1 MSDTKTEAKAETE
14 TETKPGKWFIA
25 IKPGTLK
32 DGRFIKAGDVF
43 QLGKDDVFTNTWM
56 AEHEAPAAQQAAPSK
71 EEFEEEQKKAVREHE
86 ETDRVRRGK
95 FSFTEIPR
103 SEESQK
109 KLDEQR
115 EKEEQERA
123 KAPPVRSAAPVAP
136 AAPPAKR

>member
-1 MSDTKTEAKAETE
+1 
-14 TETKPGKWFIA
+14 
-25 IKPGTLK
+25 
-32 DGRFIKAGDVF
+32 VF

-56 AEHEAPAAQQAAPSK
+56 AEHEAPAEQQAAPSK
-71 EEFEEEQKKAVREHE
+71 KEIEEEQKKAIREHE
-86 ETDRVRRGK
+86 EADKVRRGK

-123 KAPPVRSAAPVAP
+123 KQPQAAATRATP
-136 AAPPAKR
+136 AAPPVKR